1 MKYTFA
7 ILLLFTISCS
17 RNDSSEAVKKE
28 ILDLTTHYNKTWETL
43 NAEQIASYHSNES
56 FQYWGHGELQC
67 ASNDQFR
74 NAFSKILPMMRK
86 WTVKKISQFSVQAV
100 NQHAAITSFILDAE
114 SIGLDG
120 TKSNHGSGA
129 LTYVWNKINGKW
141 KIIHIHESAKK

>member
-28 ILDLTTHYNKTWETL
+28 ILDLTAHYNKTWETL

-56 FQYWGHGELQC
+56 FQYWWHGELQC

-86 WTVKKISQFSVQAV
+86 WTVKKISQFSVQATKPIRRSQV
-100 NQHAAITSFILDAE
+100 HVARSCTAPGAGCIPAL
-114 SIGLDG
+114 SIGCPGLP
-120 TKSNHGSGA
+120 
-129 LTYVWNKINGKW
+129 
-141 KIIHIHESAKK
+141 